1 MTAMEA
7 HMGVFR
13 SKLFLRFFS
22 SFMIIFMIPLSIF
35 SGAIFFYTQ
44 KVIEQSK
51 LDGIASIAQSHAKS
65 FDEILYHISN
75 TAFNLSYNPT
85 LYTLDRHR
93 YGSIAELNLE
103 LKPLIKELN
112 VSMTQFAQSR
122 ELSMGLYIARNDVV
136 ITGSTKYSMADY
148 CESILG
154 LHAPREIQSALIE
167 SSYIGRNLLLPSD
180 SNSGGRIICVL
191 PLDLYGAPSSSYLIA
206 FIPSAALP
214 GFDEEGIASAL
225 YHGGQLIATDNAAFF
240 EGRSLSELQQ
250 SQTVDFLQKQ
260 YYTLSSSSSLMD
272 LTYVYCIERER
283 VAGPVHLLYFFLLLV
298 ALVFLLGVLAA
309 YLMSKRNYKPVGNIM
324 QLIDN
329 YSMPPDNSS
338 DTEFQRIRS
347 LLSELMN
354 HNAQLNQQMDEQL
367 PALRSAYLG
376 RLLRSPTAQST
387 EQDREAYGVVF
398 PYPQFAVL
406 AVALDPGG
414 QAQLVEDVFRTLL
427 SSSLSHTYAD
437 YAVYAADDY
446 HEYLPLILN
455 FSAQKTAEETARE
468 FLSQLPEHVVA
479 GCSAVQREEELP
491 TAYTQAVKAFYCGRF
506 GKETGLILF
515 DSLSHIG
522 GRLLYSTDQEQ
533 ALFGCIHEKD
543 PIGAKRLLTGII
555 RENAEYNA
563 YSSFL
568 TRVLANDL
576 LATLL
581 KTASSMG
588 LDLELLWT
596 EQDFRRFDE
605 AGIHQKAALLEELI
619 DRIDSQTERRQEP
632 QNPLVIRTL
641 ELVRQEYGNP
651 GLSLNYAAE
660 LFGVSSQYLSGLFK
674 AQAGRNFT
682 DYVNQY
688 RLKMSL
694 IDLQD
699 STIPIGTVAEKAGY
713 LGAGN
718 YIRVF
723 KKYYSITP
731 GQYREQILR
740 AREEKCGQ
748 PL

>member
-1 MTAMEA
+1 ME
-7 HMGVFR
+7 VFR

-22 SFMIIFMIPLSIF
+22 SFLIIFMIPLSIF

-44 KVIEQSK
+44 RVIEQSK
-51 LDGIASIAQSHAKS
+51 LDGMVSIARVHAKS
-65 FDEILYHISN
+65 LDDILYHVSN

-85 LYTLDRHR
+85 LYTLDRTR

-103 LKPLIKELN
+103 LKPLIKELKVN
-112 VSMTQFAQSR
+112 MTQFAQSR
-122 ELSMGLYIARNDVV
+122 ELTMGLYIARNDVV
-136 ITGSTKYSMADY
+136 ITGTTKYSMADY
-148 CESILG
+148 CKSILE
-154 LHAPREIQSALIE
+154 LHAPGEIQGALQE
-167 SSYIGRNLLLPSD
+167 SSYAGRNLLLPSS
-180 SNSGGRIICVL
+180 SNGGGRMICIL
-191 PLDLYGAPSSSYLIA
+191 PLDLYGAPSNSYLIA
-206 FIPSAALP
+206 FIPSVALP

-225 YHGGQLIATDNAAFF
+225 YHGDQLIATDNAAFF
-240 EGRSLSELQQ
+240 EGKTLSGLQQ
-250 SQTVDFLQKQ
+250 SETVDFLQKQ
-260 YYTLSSSSSLMD
+260 YYTLLSSSSLMD
-272 LTYVYCIERER
+272 LTYVYCIERE
-283 VAGPVHLLYFFLLLV
+283 VVSGPVHLLYFFLLLV
-298 ALVFLLGVLAA
+298 ALVLLLGVLAA

-324 QLIDN
+324 QMIDN
-329 YSMPPDNSS
+329 YSAPPDNPS

-347 LLSELMN
+347 MLSGLMN
-354 HNAQLNQQMDEQL
+354 HNAQLSQQMDAQL

-376 RLLRSPTAQST
+376 RLLRSPAAHAS
-387 EQDREAYGVVF
+387 EQDCQAYGIVF

-414 QAQLVEDVFRTLL
+414 QVQLVEDVFRTLL
-427 SSSLSHTYAD
+427 SSSLSHIYED

-455 FSAQKTAEETARE
+455 FSAQKTAEETARD
-468 FLSQLPEHVVA
+468 FLSQLPEHVLA
-479 GCSAVQREEELP
+479 GCSAAQREEDLP

-506 GKETGLILF
+506 GKERGLILF

-543 PIGAKRLLTGII
+543 PAGAKRLLTGII

-568 TRVLANDL
+568 TRVLTNDL

-588 LDLELLWT
+588 LSLEQLWS
-596 EQDFRRFDE
+596 EQDFRQFDE
-605 AGIHQKAALLEELI
+605 AGIHQKTALLEELI
-619 DRIDSQTERRQEP
+619 DRIGSQTECRQEP
-632 QNPLVIRTL
+632 QNPLVTRTL

-694 IDLQD
+694 ASLQD
-699 STIPIGTVAEKAGY
+699 STIPIGIVAERAGY

-731 GQYREQILR
+731 GQYREQMLR
-740 AREEKCGQ
+740 TKEGTQK
-748 PL
+748 